1 MDIKLSLATTTQY
14 GLTILFSVSKCI
26 LRRLES
32 IRISVGFKDI
42 QQRVS
47 VNPLPSVIGLTAFGG
62 AFADSW
68 RDAVHG
74 GMHHGVGSI

>member
-14 GLTILFSVSKCI
+14 GLTILFLVSQCI

-32 IRISVGFKDI
+32 IRRSVGFKDI

-68 RDAVHG
+68 REAVHG